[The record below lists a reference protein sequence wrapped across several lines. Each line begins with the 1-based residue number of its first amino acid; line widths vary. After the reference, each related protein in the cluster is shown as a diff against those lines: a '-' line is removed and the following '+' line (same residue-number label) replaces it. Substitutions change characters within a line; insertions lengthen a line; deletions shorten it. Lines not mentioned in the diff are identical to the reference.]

1 MSTLLFSESKKCAA
15 QRAISVRSANVPW
28 SLRFARLILAMLAV
42 VGAENSLAATYY
54 VAKNG
59 NDSNPGTTALPWL
72 TIQKAADT
80 LVAGDTVYIK
90 AGTYK
95 EVVTPQNSGAPPAQ
109 YITYMSYGSDSV
121 ILDGENLR
129 PPGDPRWGGL
139 VQMYGKRYLKFKGLR
154 AINSRYAGFLADEH
168 CDHVTFEANSTSG
181 TWSSGISA
189 WNCSNIIIDGN
200 DIRRACQGDGDL
212 QECLTVSNTDTFEIK
227 NNHVYDRPVG
237 AVGGGGEGICSKDA
251 NRNGKIFANHVH
263 DMALLGIYVDAWG
276 SHEDGIEVY
285 NNIVHDAL
293 EGISITDEINTGS
306 LTNVR
311 VFNNIVYN
319 NRVNGIVISDNVGG
333 LPTGDGPKQNITII
347 NNTVFHNGYGL
358 AGWGGGITIVT
369 KNPASNN
376 LVVRNNICSQNS
388 AWQIMRSC
396 VIESRTTVEYNL
408 LDGTNDY
415 DDGSDRATSGTSSRS
430 GSPRFVN
437 AASDDFRLQAGS
449 PAIDA
454 GSATAAPLMDYAGN
468 QRPRDGDGNG
478 SALFDIGAYE
488 YQRPLAGVRFWKE
501 YKIEGV
507 AK

>member
-1 MSTLLFSESKKCAA
+1 MQSSGTVARWASGLSSAA
-15 QRAISVRSANVPW
+15 
-28 SLRFARLILAMLAV
+28 FARLVPMIFI
-42 VGAENSLAATYY
+42 VGAIGNAWATTYY

-59 NDSNPGTTALPWL
+59 DDSHLGTEAEPWL

-90 AGTYK
+90 AGTYT
-95 EVVTPQNSGAPPAQ
+95 EVVTPQNSGAAGQ
-109 YITYMSYGSDSV
+109 YITYAAYGSDV
-121 ILDGENLR
+121 VVLDGENLR
-129 PPGDPRWGGL
+129 PEGDPRWGGL
-139 VQMYGKRYLKFKGLR
+139 FQMYGKHHIQVRGLR
-154 AINSRYAGFLADEH
+154 AINSRYAGFLTDEQS
-168 CDHVTFEANSTSG
+168 DHIVFENNSTSG

-227 NNHVYDRPVG
+227 NNHVHDRPVG
-237 AVGGGGEGICSKDA
+237 VVGGGGEGICSKDA
-251 NRNGKIFANHVH
+251 NRNGKIFANDVH

-319 NRVNGIVISDNVGG
+319 NRVNGIVISDNTDG
-333 LPTGDGPKQNITII
+333 LPVGDGPKQNIAII
-347 NNTVFHNGYGL
+347 NNTVFHNGYAL
-358 AGWGGGITIVT
+358 AGWGGGITVVT

-376 LVVRNNICSQNS
+376 LVVRNNICSQNN
-388 AWQIMRSC
+388 AWQIMRSR
-396 VIESRTTVEYNL
+396 VIEARTVVEYNL
-408 LDGTNDY
+408 LDGPNEY
-415 DDGSDRATSGTSSRS
+415 DDGGDRATSGTSFTS

-437 AASDDFRLQAGS
+437 AVSYDFRLQPDS

-454 GSATAAPLMDYAGN
+454 GSATSAPLTDYVGAV
-468 QRPRDGDGNG
+468 RPRDGDGNG

-488 YQRPLAGVRFWKE
+488 YQPTATRARFWTL
-501 YKIEGV
+501 Y
-507 AK
+507 